1 MVVSSG
7 LIVSIL
13 LVLHVFL
20 LMSSDDR
27 QTATWPPLYII
38 IGVMVAQMGGKA
50 VVTAAEVATGSEGVY
65 YRALEMTVA
74 MALTKVGRNGG
85 GC

>member
-7 LIVSIL
+7 LIVSI

-27 QTATWPPLYII
+27 QTAMWSPLYII

-65 YRALEMTVA
+65 YRALEMTAA

>member
-1 MVVSSG
+1 
-7 LIVSIL
+7 
-13 LVLHVFL
+13 
-20 LMSSDDR
+20 
-27 QTATWPPLYII
+27 
-38 IGVMVAQMGGKA
+38 MVAQMVVKA
-50 VVTAAEVATGSEGVY
+50 VVTAVEMATGSEGVY

>member
-7 LIVSIL
+7 FIVSI

-20 LMSSDDR
+20 LMSSEGR
-27 QTATWPPLYII
+27 QTAMWPPLYII
-38 IGVMVAQMGGKA
+38 IGVMVAQMGVKA
-50 VVTAAEVATGSEGVY
+50 VVTAVEMATGSEGVY

>member
-7 LIVSIL
+7 LIVSI

-38 IGVMVAQMGGKA
+38 IGVMVAQMGVKA
-50 VVTAAEVATGSEGVY
+50 VVTAVEMATGSEGVY

>member
-1 MVVSSG
+1 
-7 LIVSIL
+7 
-13 LVLHVFL
+13 
-20 LMSSDDR
+20 
-27 QTATWPPLYII
+27 
-38 IGVMVAQMGGKA
+38 MVAQVGVRA
-50 VVTAAEVATGSEGVY
+50 VGTAVAMATGSEGVC

>member
-1 MVVSSG
+1 MPDSQLFTISMPSG
-7 LIVSIL
+7 RVG
-13 LVLHVFL
+13 
-20 LMSSDDR
+20 DDQ
-27 QTATWPPLYII
+27 QTAMWPPLYII
-38 IGVMVAQMGGKA
+38 IGVMVAQMGVKA
-50 VVTAAEVATGSEGVY
+50 VVTAVEMATGSEGVY